1 MSMIPEVKCRRCGAT
16 FSSMR
21 SRCPNCGTRRVAQS
35 GRAPSTTPGTVKG
48 TASYER
54 AETNTKWQMIFGLI
68 LVVAVILAVIVMVST
83 SLDGSDSSNK
93 STAMTP
99 PVVTDYV
106 PIIEAA
112 PTASPTPT
120 PTVESIK
127 IFFYTDEKTSDFTM
141 HVGDT
146 VDLTAQV
153 LPLTIQGVKVE
164 WTSENTDYL
173 TVTSTGDLSCTVEC
187 IGNIL
192 RRRQAYGELPSAS
205 RRPSRSTASNN
216 QKCVRRVPEA
226 IRPPEFFPISTENA
240 LRICAI
246 IQNFVFS
253 AIYPMQNQ
261 LFDIQ

>member
-68 LVVAVILAVIVMVST
+68 LVVAVILAVVVMVST
-83 SLDGSDSSNK
+83 SLDGSDLSNK
-93 STAMTP
+93 STAITP
-99 PVVTDYV
+99 PVVTEYV

-112 PTASPTPT
+112 PTAEPTPT

-127 IFFYTDEKTSDFTM
+127 IFFYTDEKKDDFTM
-141 HVGDT
+141 HVGES
-146 VDLTAQV
+146 VPLTAQV

-164 WTSENTDYL
+164 WTSANTDCL
-173 TVTSTGDLSCTVEC
+173 TVTSKDDLNCTVEC
-187 IGNIL
+187 IGSIGGGVKL
-192 RRRQAYGELPSAS
+192 
-205 RRPSRSTASNN
+205 TASCLGVE
-216 QKCVRRVPEA
+216 KTITVYCLE
-226 IRPPEFFPISTENA
+226 
-240 LRICAI
+240 
-246 IQNFVFS
+246 
-253 AIYPMQNQ
+253 
-261 LFDIQ
+261 